1 MMAWAGGKV
10 RRWWPD
16 RNPVRRSSDRAE
28 TAIVAG
34 LLAAFLA
41 GAPAAAVATDG
52 WAHGVAAHVQH
63 AQEAA
68 WHQVP
73 AVLSTA
79 AVRPTAA
86 GYPGPVLSPVRAR
99 WTAPDGE
106 QRSGV
111 VAVPPGTPVGHQVK
125 VWVDS
130 AGRLTGPPLRDHQ
143 VGEQAML
150 AGVVASALLG
160 LLLLC
165 AGMLARRVLD
175 VRRMA
180 AWDAEWRVTGPRW
193 RSRH

>member
-1 MMAWAGGKV
+1 M
-10 RRWWPD
+10 
-16 RNPVRRSSDRAE
+16 
-28 TAIVAG
+28 AG

-41 GAPAAAVATDG
+41 GAPVTAVAADG
-52 WAHGVAAHVQH
+52 WAHGVAQRVQH

-73 AVLSTA
+73 AVLSSA
-79 AVRPTAA
+79 ALRPTAA
-86 GYPGPVLSPVRAR
+86 GYPGPVLSPARAK

-111 VAVPPGTPVGHQVK
+111 ITAPPGTPAGHKVM

-143 VGEQAML
+143 VGEQAAL
-150 AGVVASALLG
+150 AGVVASTLLG
-160 LLLLC
+160 LVLLC
-165 AGMLARRVLD
+165 AGMFARRVLD
-175 VRRMA
+175 TRRMA